1 MPNGKQFS
9 QAEALATIKAGDDSA
24 YGLLLEHAPKS
35 IKKFDRAV
43 KTLKEAMDEIRVV
56 FPDAT
61 YYSASGTLCLMLG
74 DSHDDHDRPQQKLVA
89 ATGVGIVVDGGDW

>member
-1 MPNGKQFS
+1 M
-9 QAEALATIKAGDDSA
+9 A
-24 YGLLLEHAPKS
+24 
-35 IKKFDRAV
+35 
-43 KTLKEAMDEIRVV
+43 V

-74 DSHDDHDRPQQKLVA
+74 DSHDDRDQPQQKLVA